1 MSSNVVSIPF
11 GDFEHIEE
19 DYLKS
24 GRMRAVTD
32 FIPTINDFCE
42 SQGIDIFTDEYKHQV
57 AVIMAQLQSIMM
69 KA

>member
-11 GDFEHIEE
+11 GDFGHIEE
-19 DYLKS
+19 DYLKN

-32 FIPTINDFCE
+32 FIPVINDFCE

-69 KA
+69 RA